1 MKHERTIAYEK
12 RIKRE
17 KIKQSILVLI
27 LLGIFIYLTVLL
39 VTDALE
45 RDSENFVR
53 QQNFYANQ
61 YK

>member
-17 KIKQSILVLI
+17 KIKQTIWVLI
-27 LLGIFIYLTVLL
+27 LLGIFIYLTGLL

-45 RDSENFVR
+45 RDSKNFVR

>member
-17 KIKQSILVLI
+17 KIKQTIWVLI
-27 LLGIFIYLTVLL
+27 LLGIFIYLTGLL

>member
-17 KIKQSILVLI
+17 KIKQTIWVLI

>member
-12 RIKRE
+12 RINRE
-17 KIKQSILVLI
+17 KIIHTIWVLI

-53 QQNFYANQ
+53 QQEFYANQ

>member
-27 LLGIFIYLTVLL
+27 LLGTFIYLTVLL